1 MSKILRY
8 AAAGAAMASLGVASA
23 ASAATTDSADVSA
36 TILTALSVD
45 VDATADTLNFGTIA
59 DGGITA
65 NQTLVVGTD
74 GALVSC
80 PTGLICGGTT
90 AAPTFNVSGLGGLA
104 VNVSFVNTSETLSY
118 DTVAN
123 GGAAPTGFNSTM
135 TVNNFQTNALN
146 GATTNQLLLASGGTG
161 SFNVGGSLIVQPNMA
176 PGIYAGTV
184 TVSVAY
190 N

>member
-8 AAAGAAMASLGVASA
+8 AAAGVAMASLGVASA
-23 ASAATTDSADVSA
+23 ASAATTDSADVTA
-36 TILTALSVD
+36 TILSALSVD
-45 VDATADTLNFGTIA
+45 VDPTADTLNFGTIA

-65 NQTLVVGTD
+65 NQTISVGTD
-74 GALVSC
+74 GSRGTC

-90 AAPTFNVSGLGGLA
+90 AAPLFNVTGLGGLA
-104 VNVSFVNTSETLSY
+104 VDVAFVNTSETLSY

-123 GGAAPTGFNSTM
+123 GGTAPAGFASTM
-135 TVNNFQTNALN
+135 TVNNFQTNAVN
-146 GATTNQLLLASGGTG
+146 GANSNQLLLSAGGAG
-161 SFNVGGSLIVQPNMA
+161 SFSVGGDLIVQPNMA
-176 PGIYAGTV
+176 PGVYSGTL